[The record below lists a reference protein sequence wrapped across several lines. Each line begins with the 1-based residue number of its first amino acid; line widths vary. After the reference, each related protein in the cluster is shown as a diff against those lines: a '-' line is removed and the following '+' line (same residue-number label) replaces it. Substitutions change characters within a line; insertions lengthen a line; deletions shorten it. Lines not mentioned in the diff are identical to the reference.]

1 MLFGLKRDRV
11 TRLLAHKINCHA
23 CSNMASIVQLLYC
36 IFLHKI
42 WKIYRCYMPVRS
54 WKNCQVY
61 VRRIVPCTLEELSG
75 VFRKNWHVYAGWKL
89 SHLCRKEELSHV
101 QYVENKLLSV
111 CKKNCHV
118 LCMLEELLCVC
129 QNYCHMLEY
138 VGRTVKLISQ
148 KIVACML
155 EELSRV
161 CRKKFHMYVGKIS
174 RVCLKKLSRVCHEY
188 LGRIV
193 TCSAGPCISSPK
205 SLGTPALPRGRQPSL
220 TSQEPVLN
228 KLYSVFVFVIYR
240 LPHC

>member
-1 MLFGLKRDRV
+1 MHVQTWLQLCSYCTVYSYTKFGRCTGV
-11 TRLLAHKINCHA
+11 TCRSEAGR
-23 CSNMASIVQLLYC
+23 IVKCMSEELS
-36 IFLHKI
+36 H
-42 WKIYRCYMPVRS
+42 VR

-61 VRRIVPCTLEELSG
+61 FGRIGMC
-75 VFRKNWHVYAGWKL
+75 VYAGWKL

-101 QYVENKLLSV
+101 QYVENKLLSA